1 MTGPL
6 PLKVNIPIGEHPTGS
21 FLGMTFNL
29 DTVWTTVIAGIIVII
44 LGFIV
49 RARLTKP
56 EVDHVPSK
64 LQIFWE
70 MLVGQVNDQVEDNTG
85 RIHPFLA
92 PLAVALF
99 IFILIANYLEIIP
112 SQLNE
117 HHTAHSTTHFLPA
130 PTADPNL
137 TYAMGILAMV
147 GAWIYGIRKQGPK
160 DYFRGFAEPM
170 VLLTPLNIIEEL
182 VKPFTLALR
191 LFGNIFAGGI
201 MVAIIG
207 LLVAVHPGHV
217 PVGGFFTVVLNV
229 VWKLFDMFIGAIQ
242 AFIFA
247 LLTVIYFGMAGTG
260 HGGGGDHEEHH
271 ENEAAPASES
281 AEATPQLA
289 A

>member
-1 MTGPL
+1 MTTL
-6 PLKVNIPIGEHPTGS
+6 PLKVDIPIGQHPTGT
-21 FLGMTFNL
+21 FLGLTFNL
-29 DTVWTTVIAGIIVII
+29 DTVWCTAIAGIIVII
-44 LGFIV
+44 LGFVV
-49 RARLTKP
+49 RSRLTKP

-70 MLVGQVNDQVEDNTG
+70 MLVGQVNEQVEDNIG
-85 RIHPFLA
+85 RVHPFLV
-92 PLAVALF
+92 PLAVGLF
-99 IFILIANYLEIIP
+99 IFILVANYIEIIP

-117 HHTAHSTTHFLPA
+117 HKGAHFLPA

-137 TYAMGILAMV
+137 TYAMGILAMI
-147 GAWIYGIRKQGPK
+147 GAWAYGIRKQGAGQ
-160 DYFRGFAEPM
+160 YFKGFTEPM
-170 VLLTPLNIIEEL
+170 VLLTPLNIIEEI

-207 LLVAVHPGHV
+207 LLVAVHPGHI

-247 LLTVIYFGMAGTG
+247 LLTVIYFAMAGTG
-260 HGGGGDHEEHH
+260 HGSGDHEDHGEHDT
-271 ENEAAPASES
+271 
-281 AEATPQLA
+281 EATSAAESTSASPQLA